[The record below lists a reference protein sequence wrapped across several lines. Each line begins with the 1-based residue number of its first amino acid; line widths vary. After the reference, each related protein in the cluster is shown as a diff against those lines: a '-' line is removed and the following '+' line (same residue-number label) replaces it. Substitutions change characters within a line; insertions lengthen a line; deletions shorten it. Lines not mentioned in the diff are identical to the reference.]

1 MTNEQEL
8 RRFIKVILSRD
19 SSEKAKLSLNQLKNI
34 LETNNLSKQ
43 DKESERIIRIIDLAL
58 DNLQDFMSV
67 ASENTTS
74 DPFSDEQMKIA
85 LRRAEERKRREAEMA
100 RWGRC

>member
-1 MTNEQEL
+1 MV
-8 RRFIKVILSRD
+8 K
-19 SSEKAKLSLNQLKNI
+19 
-34 LETNNLSKQ
+34 
-43 DKESERIIRIIDLAL
+43 IITIIDLAL
-58 DNLQDFMSV
+58 DNLQDFMGV
-67 ASENTTS
+67 AKENTSS